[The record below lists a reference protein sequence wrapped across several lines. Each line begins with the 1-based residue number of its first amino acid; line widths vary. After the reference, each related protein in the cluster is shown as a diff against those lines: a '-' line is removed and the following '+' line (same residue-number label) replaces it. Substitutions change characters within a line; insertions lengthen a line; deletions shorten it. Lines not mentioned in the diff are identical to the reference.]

1 MSSPNEQLDTSVLEL
16 KKYHDVFLG
25 NLVMLLDLINTQTN
39 TTNFEKFCD
48 STDEGELL
56 EILGGNFDVS
66 RVDKDRKQIK
76 LIFTDKINEYLTKT
90 QSTSQ
95 NFLKAILGGGLNM
108 DGVSNIIKKIFN
120 VINNHLDLFRK
131 DSYKIFQTKTKNQH
145 DKLVTVTLI
154 PGIDLMFVW
163 LTIDKD
169 NKKKLWKY
177 LKNMYIGGTKMIQVV
192 NGTIN
197 NDFIQEINYVDLKKD
212 YLERFPD
219 STILNPNNLEF
230 DPWLG
235 VGVNG
240 GEFGVDSLVE
250 TSKLSVEKQQTSGG
264 GGITSMVKM
273 LGVDKLLN
281 MEELSKNLKNIDTE
295 QIKDATENIK
305 KMLGN
310 NVDEGTSE
318 IIGDMISNITSELKS
333 DSLSEG
339 DPLQNIVKIAES
351 VAKKMIPKINDS
363 KVDMSK
369 ILEST
374 QNITSNIKDA
384 DGNNVF
390 NGQNNP
396 LSILSNLMKKQL
408 NTMTPEEQEQELNNS
423 LKQSQQMMQQMGLP
437 NINPEELFKMMK
449 K

>member
-1 MSSPNEQLDTSVLEL
+1 MSSTTEQLDTSVLEL

-25 NLVMLLDLINTQTN
+25 NLVLLLELINTQTS
-39 TTNFEKFCD
+39 TTHFEKFCD
-48 STDEGELL
+48 TTDETELL

-90 QSTSQ
+90 KTTSQ

-120 VINNHLDLFRK
+120 VINNHLELFRK
-131 DSYKIFQTKTKNQH
+131 DSYKIFQTKTKNQQ

-163 LTIDKD
+163 LSIDKE
-169 NKKKLWKY
+169 NKKKLWKF

-197 NDFIQEINYVDLKKD
+197 NDFVQEINYLDLKKD

-240 GEFGVDSLVE
+240 GDFGVDSLIE
-250 TSKLSVEKQQTSGG
+250 TSKLSVEKQQSQQ
-264 GGITSMVKM
+264 GISSMVKM

-318 IIGDMISNITSELKS
+318 IIGDMITNITSELKS
-333 DSLSEG
+333 DALGEG

-363 KVDMSK
+363 KIDMGK

-384 DGNNVF
+384 EGNNIF

-408 NTMTPEEQEQELNNS
+408 NTMTPEEQQAELDNS
-423 LKQSQQMMQQMGLP
+423 LQQSQQMMQQMGLP
-437 NINPEELFKMMK
+437 NINPEDIFKMMTK